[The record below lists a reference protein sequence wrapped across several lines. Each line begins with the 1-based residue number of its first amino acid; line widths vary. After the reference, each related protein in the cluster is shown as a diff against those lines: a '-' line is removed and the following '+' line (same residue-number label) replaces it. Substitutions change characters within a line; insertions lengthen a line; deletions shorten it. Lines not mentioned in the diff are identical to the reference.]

1 MQSISSPKIIITSVF
16 LHLLTLFSVN
26 KAMCYC
32 FKRPCMVILNK
43 GVVHMLD
50 KKCRKIVKCCLKYY
64 PDERIIQTTDLQKH
78 LNFSKMEIRYCCQR
92 LNKLGFFDSFQ
103 TSIEDTVHFVPS
115 YKLFNYKEHE
125 RTKIKE
131 FLINSVSIP
140 VIVSTLSSILIT
152 LITLMIS
159 GILQ

>member
-1 MQSISSPKIIITSVF
+1 
-16 LHLLTLFSVN
+16 
-26 KAMCYC
+26 
-32 FKRPCMVILNK
+32 
-43 GVVHMLD
+43 MLD
-50 KKCRKIVKCCLKYY
+50 KKCRKIVKMLFKN
-64 PDERIIQTTDLQKH
+64 IILTKELFKQQIYKKH
-78 LNFSKMEIRYCCQR
+78 LNFSKIEIHYCCQR
-92 LNKLGFFDSFQ
+92 LNELGFFDSFQ

-131 FLINSVSIP
+131 FLINSVAIP

>member
-1 MQSISSPKIIITSVF
+1 
-16 LHLLTLFSVN
+16 
-26 KAMCYC
+26 
-32 FKRPCMVILNK
+32 
-43 GVVHMLD
+43 MLD

-64 PDERIIQTTDLQKH
+64 PDERIIRTTDLQKH
-78 LNFSKMEIRYCCQR
+78 LNFSKIEIHYCCQR
-92 LNKLGFFDSFQ
+92 LNELGFFDSFQ

-131 FLINSVSIP
+131 FLINSVAIP